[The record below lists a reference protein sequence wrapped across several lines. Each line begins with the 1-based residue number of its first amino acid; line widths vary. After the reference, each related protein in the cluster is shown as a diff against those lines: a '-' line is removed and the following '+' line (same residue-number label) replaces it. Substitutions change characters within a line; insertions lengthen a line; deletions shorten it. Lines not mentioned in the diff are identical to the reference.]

1 MIIQNLADFIV
12 ALMWKA
18 SNVNYSELVFLPYSE
33 FEASKTRDSRL
44 ESVQHYSHYKQI
56 REDLEYFFPSLL
68 HYQVALEMNFLFA
81 QKNDYEGTS
90 SFHNRS
96 GG

>member
-33 FEASKTRDSRL
+33 FEASKTRDYGLS
-44 ESVQHYSHYKQI
+44 SVQHYSHYKQI
-56 REDLEYFFPSLL
+56 RKDSE
-68 HYQVALEMNFLFA
+68 
-81 QKNDYEGTS
+81 
-90 SFHNRS
+90 
-96 GG
+96 

>member
-12 ALMWKA
+12 VIMCLA
-18 SNVNYSELVFLPYSE
+18 SDVNYSELVFIPYSE

-56 REDLEYFFPSLL
+56 RKDSE
-68 HYQVALEMNFLFA
+68 
-81 QKNDYEGTS
+81 
-90 SFHNRS
+90 
-96 GG
+96 

>member
-1 MIIQNLADFIV
+1 MPQKYIFCTSLKLIIQNLADFIV

-33 FEASKTRDSRL
+33 FEASKTRDYRL

-56 REDLEYFFPSLL
+56 RKDSE
-68 HYQVALEMNFLFA
+68 
-81 QKNDYEGTS
+81 
-90 SFHNRS
+90 
-96 GG
+96 